1 MQFIIDE
8 STGSAVVDYL
18 RDNGHDVL
26 AVNEDLPQADDF
38 IILDRA
44 VKDNRILIT
53 NDKDFG
59 FKPLSNSPLTAF
71 GLRK

>member
-18 RDNGHDVL
+18 RENGHDVL
-26 AVNEDLPQADDF
+26 AINEDFPQADDF

-44 VKDNRILIT
+44 VKDN
-53 NDKDFG
+53 
-59 FKPLSNSPLTAF
+59 
-71 GLRK
+71 